1 MLYKR
6 IKGRLI
12 MENYNGFYK
21 VAENNGG
28 VCVGTFF
35 NPDTMEHFS
44 KKTWDIDDDRLLWDE
59 EIQILRFLPINED
72 VRRIWMHHNGEILI
86 GDTVEVF
93 KGRKIPIGYIGVVEN
108 IKPFYDRYGRWQA
121 NYIYFADGKRT
132 NYNNCKL
139 IKEA

>member
-1 MLYKR
+1 
-6 IKGRLI
+6 

-28 VCVGTFF
+28 VCVCTFF

-44 KKTWDIDDDRLLWDE
+44 KIVWDIDNDRLLDDE
-59 EIQILRFLPINED
+59 EIQVLRFLPINET
-72 VRRIWMHHNGEILI
+72 VKKIYMHHKDIILE

-93 KGRKIPIGYIGVVEN
+93 KGRKIPIGYTGIVKS

-121 NYIYFADGKRT
+121 DYIYFADGQKT

-139 IKEA
+139 V